1 MANIADVE
9 GIGAAFAEK
18 LSGAGVGTVEKLL
31 EAGAS
36 AKGREDLAG
45 KTGISETMIL
55 KWVNRA
61 DLARIKGIGAQFADL
76 LEAAGVDSVPELGQR
91 NGANLHAKLE
101 EVNTA
106 KNLVN
111 RVPSATEVEDW
122 ITQAKALPKVVTH

>member
-9 GIGAAFAEK
+9 GIGAAYAEK
-18 LSGAGVGTVEKLL
+18 LGAAGIGTVEKLL

-45 KTGISETMIL
+45 STSISEALIL

-61 DLARIKGIGAQFADL
+61 DLARIKGIGGQYADL

-101 EVNTA
+101 EVNAA

-111 RVPSATEVEDW
+111 RVPSLGEVEEW

>member
-31 EAGAS
+31 EVGAS

-45 KTGISETMIL
+45 KTGISETLIL

-111 RVPSATEVEDW
+111 RVPSADEVEDW
-122 ITQAKALPKVVTH
+122 INQAKALPKVVTH